1 MALSRNKKEALVE
14 DYSGSFAEAPHAFL
28 MDFKGVSVPQMTDL
42 RAKIRE
48 TGGSYVV
55 VKNTLARRV
64 AAGQPLDALKEYF
77 EGPTAIAY
85 HAEDP
90 VGLAKVLSDF
100 AKDVPELEFKAGLVE
115 GSAVQAEQIREI
127 ATLPSRDELVAK
139 LLYLMQSP
147 VTRFVRGLGSITQQ
161 FVGVL
166 DQVRA
171 QKEGQG

>member
-1 MALSRNKKEALVE
+1 MALTRVKKETLVE
-14 DYSGSFAEAPHAFL
+14 GYSGSFAAAPHAFL
-28 MDFKGVSVPQMTDL
+28 VDFKGVSVPQMTDL

-48 TGGSYVV
+48 VGGSYVV

-64 AAGQPLDALKEYF
+64 AEGQPLEALSEHF
-77 EGPTAIAY
+77 EGPMAVAF
-85 HAEDP
+85 HQEDP
-90 VGLAKVLSDF
+90 VGLAKVLSEF
-100 AKDVPELEFKAGLVE
+100 AKDVPEFEFKAGLVE
-115 GSAVQAEQIREI
+115 GAAVPAEQIKEI

-171 QKEGQG
+171 QKEG